1 MNTCVIIQEDKDPCL
16 MLIALQ
22 LVSVLGAGVFL
33 YTSRFYPIAL
43 LPAILLISVAIFLA
57 GYSRHRLLS
66 ILLIGIFT
74 ALILSIRFDFLT
86 WGDPWF
92 EYGMIHRI
100 IAYQT
105 LNPSIYV
112 AQFPILHVNI
122 AAISLLSNFD
132 PMNLQKFIIPSVSIL
147 AVYAVYKLTKDISSS
162 ETAFYAGLLLISGTP
177 YLHWTTQG
185 VRETVGLALFILTLY
200 VCIRAIR
207 SESKGYLLLSLLLIG
222 GVVLSHNLSM
232 GIFFLVW
239 VAVSLI
245 FLYIVCDIN
254 RMLNTILFS
263 LIITIT
269 SIVFMLGW
277 WSAKGGWEFNQFN
290 ELMNTIF
297 HSDFGIPLFL
307 VILIVTYLIPL
318 VIPKKILSFRS
329 LVMNMLQRKDAI
341 YCAFIIGAVIGS
353 IVVMNYI
360 LGKSGYS
367 LSYPLPMLFNGI
379 FMVIFSL
386 IGLYYFLQKERLYV
400 LAWIA
405 VLSLALILS
414 LSNIIQIEDRIRF
427 IEFLYIPLS
436 IIAAFGISRVAKTI
450 GSPRIFP
457 VFITVF
463 VVVSIVTA
471 FPSVVLFG
479 QSFASGSPLHDNRN
493 LVIQHQPT
501 EIFAVSWLDTSHARG
516 VVDTDAYV
524 GYAAQGI
531 IRTNGLSIQSEYSF
545 IREWYPQYADTNTQL
560 HYILTLS
567 RMKEYTE
574 FGIQWLKEKKP
585 LDEGEIQKINNDSNL
600 LYTNGNANVYSYFSK
615 VTSENYFYCYR
626 DNWCPPWG

>member
-1 MNTCVIIQEDKDPCL
+1 MNTYAIIQEDKDPGL

-57 GYSRHRLLS
+57 GYSRHRLFS

-74 ALILSIRFDFLT
+74 ALILSIRFDFLP

-92 EYGMIHRI
+92 EYEMVNRI

-122 AAISLLSNFD
+122 AAITLLSNFD

-200 VCIRAIR
+200 VCIRAIH
-207 SESKGYLLLSLLLIG
+207 SESKGYLLLSLLLIS
-222 GVVLSHNLSM
+222 GVVLSHNLTM

-239 VAVSLI
+239 LAISLT
-245 FLYIVCDIN
+245 FLYIVCDIDKM
-254 RMLNTILFS
+254 RKTILFS

-269 SIVFMLGW
+269 SIVFMLEW

-307 VILIVTYLIPL
+307 VCLIVIYLIPL
-318 VIPKKILSFRS
+318 VAPKNILSFRS
-329 LVMNMLQRKDAI
+329 LVMKILQRKDAI
-341 YCAFIIGAVIGS
+341 YCVFIIGAVIGS

-367 LSYPLPMLFNGI
+367 LSYPLTMLFNGVSI
-379 FMVIFSL
+379 MIFSL
-386 IGLYYFLQKERLYV
+386 IGLYYFFKKEQLYV
-400 LAWIA
+400 LVWIA

-414 LSNIIQIEDRIRF
+414 LNNIIQIEDRIRF

-436 IIAAFGISRVAKTI
+436 IIAAFGICRIAKTI

-457 VFITVF
+457 VLITVF

-479 QSFASGSPLHDNRN
+479 QSFKSGSPLHDDRN

-501 EIFAVSWLDTSHARG
+501 EIFAVSWLDANRARG

-524 GYAAQGI
+524 GYTAQGI
-531 IRTNGLSIQSEYSF
+531 IRTDALSIQSEYSF
-545 IREWYPQYADTNTQL
+545 IRKWYPQYADTNTQL

-585 LDEGEIQKINNDSNL
+585 LDEGEIQKINNDCNL
-600 LYTNGNANVYSYFSK
+600 LYSNGNANVYLYFSK
-615 VTSENYFYCYR
+615 VTSENYFYCNR
-626 DNWCPPWG
+626 DNWCPPWA